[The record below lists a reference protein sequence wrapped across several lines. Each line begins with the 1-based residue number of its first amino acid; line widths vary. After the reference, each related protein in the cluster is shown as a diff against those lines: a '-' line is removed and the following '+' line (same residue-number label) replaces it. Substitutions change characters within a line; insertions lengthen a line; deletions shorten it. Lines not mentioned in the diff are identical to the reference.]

1 MENRLMLIAK
11 AQLKQVM
18 KKKMCVCYM
27 LKSFGKVYID

>member
-11 AQLKQVM
+11 ALLKQ
-18 KKKMCVCYM
+18 KKMRVGYM